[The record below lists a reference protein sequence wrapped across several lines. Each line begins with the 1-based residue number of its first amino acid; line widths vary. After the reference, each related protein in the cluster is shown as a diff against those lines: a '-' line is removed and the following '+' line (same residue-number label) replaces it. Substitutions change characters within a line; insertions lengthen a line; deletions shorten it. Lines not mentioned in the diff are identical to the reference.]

1 MSPVRE
7 ASRKVVMLD
16 SHWKK
21 EYRSLTQVSPNW
33 LSLDVNGT
41 ASVNSMFGP
50 EHLDVPSPLALRNRS
65 WTKGPGLFSV

>member
-1 MSPVRE
+1 
-7 ASRKVVMLD
+7 MLD
-16 SHWKK
+16 SHWEK
-21 EYRSLTQVSPNW
+21 EYRSLTQVYPNW

-50 EHLDVPSPLALRNRS
+50 ERLDVPSPLELRNRS